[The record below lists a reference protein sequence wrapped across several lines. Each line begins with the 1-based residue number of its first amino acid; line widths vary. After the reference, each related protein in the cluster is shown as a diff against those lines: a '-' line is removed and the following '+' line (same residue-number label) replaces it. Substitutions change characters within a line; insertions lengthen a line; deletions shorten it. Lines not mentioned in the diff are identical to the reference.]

1 MSERL
6 VLMAEPRTALGKKNK
21 ALRREGKVPGVVYG
35 PDFAATV
42 QVQVDRK
49 ELERFYMNYGL
60 EFPFNLVVNGDS
72 QRVVMREVQMNNLK
86 RAPVHVDFYAAKR

>member
-6 VLMAEPRTALGKKNK
+6 TLMAEPRTALGKKNK

-35 PDFAATV
+35 PDFATTR

-60 EFPFNLVVNGDS
+60 ETALTLRVEGES
-72 QRVVMREVQMNNLK
+72 HRVVIREVQMNNLK
-86 RAPVHVDFYAAKR
+86 RAPVHVDFYAPKR